1 MRLEDAEDLVAYTE
15 HQKLVHHF
23 CKIPLFASPDK
34 KKHTGD
40 GLDLGN
46 TVGVTEDDTDL
57 RGRGTL
63 PGELADLVRDL
74 VGRGLEPRRRV
85 PRVRDRRRRDTLALA
100 VKPAHF
106 VGCGVSMLVIG
117 VVVGAVGW
125 AG

>member
-1 MRLEDAEDLVAYTE
+1 MG
-15 HQKLVHHF
+15 
-23 CKIPLFASPDK
+23 I
-34 KKHTGD
+34 
-40 GLDLGN
+40 
-46 TVGVTEDDTDL
+46 TEDDTNL

-100 VKPAHF
+100 VKPTHF
-106 VGCGVSMLVIG
+106 VGCVSVNGGVSMLVIG
-117 VVVGAVGW
+117 VVVGAVGL